1 MYFSKKYKYI
11 SFVFLI
17 HETSLNYKKN
27 KMSYYLFP
35 KANSCNIQ
43 IQNTK
48 NDSIIISPS
57 LNRYLNE
64 LNSQILSIRIE
75 YEYLQNEMHP
85 YYKGILANGPDES
98 YYEITEIMYTMRI
111 NAYLDFYVAKNIQI
125 LNLGSNSNAILHSRK
140 HLGRNDINNCDLSI
154 FQFSNLFHKMHIIFA
169 DYMSD
174 IRNML
179 IRLCTILVYQAKNGV
194 LIWKIGDCFTPLM
207 LDIIYFI
214 SSFYHKIYFIKPTIM
229 DVSKSE
235 KYLVCKGFCPY
246 EINYIEKIMSLY
258 HTIANFKEPIY
269 RILLNSIPFFFLN
282 KLEEINTIMG
292 QVQLEQIHTILLL
305 VGNKFKQEKIQY
317 MSKMNTQK
325 CMEWMN
331 KHKVT
336 YLHM

>member
-1 MYFSKKYKYI
+1 
-11 SFVFLI
+11 
-17 HETSLNYKKN
+17 
-27 KMSYYLFP
+27 MSYYLFP
-35 KANSCNIQ
+35 KANKCNIQ
-43 IQNTK
+43 IQNKK
-48 NDSIIISPS
+48 NVNNIISPS
-57 LNRYLNE
+57 LTRYLYE
-64 LNSQILSIRIE
+64 LKDHIGSTPIE
-75 YEYLQNEMHP
+75 YENLQNEMHA
-85 YYKGILANGPDES
+85 YYKGILANGPDDS

-140 HLGRNDINNCDLSI
+140 NLGRNDINNCDLSI

-169 DYMSD
+169 DYMTDVRS
-174 IRNML
+174 ML

-194 LIWKIGDCFTPLM
+194 LKWKIGDCYTALM

-246 EINYIEKIMSLY
+246 EMNYIEKIMGLY
-258 HTIANFKEPIY
+258 HTISNFKEPIY
-269 RILLNSIPFFFLN
+269 RILSNPIPFFFLN
-282 KLEEINTIMG
+282 KLEEINTIFG
-292 QVQLEQIHTILLL
+292 QVQLEHIHAILLL
-305 VGNKFKQEKIQY
+305 IGNKFKQDKIQY
-317 MSKMNTQK
+317 TSKINTQK
-325 CMEWMN
+325 CMEWLS